1 MSVSRKNKK
10 QMDSA
15 HVRATRAGDLFHY
28 RWAATR
34 VLNLLNPDSELES
47 VSIEGGSQPCPN
59 DYIIDVEE
67 CFKAQRVVYQ
77 LKYSTMHSSQEC
89 TLSFLGGTLE
99 RFGKLYKA
107 FEQEKDRVEYVFLT
121 NRPISTAVKNL
132 FTVACVDSDAL
143 GKINKYLQ
151 LPNDLAKQFC
161 QRFRIIDS
169 VEDSN
174 QQLHNVECRL
184 MALTSANINND
195 EARAFVEFVAE
206 RAAEQN
212 NVLKK
217 ASVLSFLGCS
227 CQDDLLPARACY
239 DPSFDAIETSSFM
252 KVCEHIRDSQQKK
265 VVVHAAGG
273 IGKTAFLRWIHS
285 KLMCR
290 SILYDCYGG
299 GIYRA
304 SNGAR
309 HRVRDAFVEIV
320 NELYAKGLCLP
331 ILKWQSMTA
340 EAICDIFWRRI
351 SDAAKALRCQ
361 DSTRCLY
368 LLIDAADN
376 ANIAAHDNGDATSF
390 IDHLIKADVPDG
402 CRIVFTARS
411 ERSNFITETDNV
423 LKIKLSGFRVEEVGC
438 LISSKIPKGVDRNL
452 AATVKNFARGNPR
465 VILNLLSHV
474 KTVEDLKRA
483 ISPSMPNKVPNI
495 VGKRIQEFIR
505 SLCKDHDQTELDKM
519 GVVFDALA
527 ILPPTIPINVL
538 SGVSGVEQEL
548 IESFIVEFGASFRFD
563 GDMVHFCDEPTE
575 TYFRENYGKSEDCKR
590 RVLSALEKLGPQN
603 SYAALAI
610 PRLLFTLGDYVRLF
624 ELAKTKDGI
633 PDSNKT
639 EARHL
644 WLLRLEFAY
653 RAALRLKCFT
663 EVVPLA
669 FLLAAEDSGNARQ
682 RSLVLDHLPFI
693 ASRICEDE
701 VDFLCRDKEL
711 AWGWKGSHNLVVA
724 TLKALRNKKSPV
736 AESYLQSTFDW
747 MREDFN
753 EYKQYQ
759 KKKDRQE
766 DFANQDVCI
775 PSESQL
781 ALVALVVYRIN
792 GLSECAR
799 FIKKWR
805 PTTSRFMI
813 ASGFAT
819 NLLAIGGN
827 VDVLLSL
834 SDLIPNDPAVNLA
847 WNLTLIGYGKS
858 VGRKATESIMT
869 FLKSSEPF
877 SGGFQM
883 PRKDCYVQAILAAC
897 EVAARMSLKDDAAE
911 VVVVRVLR
919 DTPYYGERHF
929 VERNYLFL
937 RAYALWLVLT
947 GKSHAVCDVE
957 SFADK
962 KFIAKDE
969 YEKRIAAKEIEKRIG
984 FYIATEKFFV
994 EFNEV
999 NLSGALK
1006 SYSEIIS
1013 SYEIRDWERW
1023 EFDADCIELK
1033 LRAKCLGIQDEALKD
1048 ASRWLPQKIRIQQ
1061 GVDVSR
1067 RLMAFGFAKES
1078 IAYLDNAYFVLFDTK
1093 GEFQVEETAD
1103 LLMEMSEIAGDSD
1116 AERSKRFYDKA
1127 FEILSSVGDETLE
1140 HFDALKTLMRRACE
1154 KKVNGDTVIR
1164 FLRCAEHAYGYDS
1177 KHFDAKAAFEP
1188 FVRHNM
1194 EDALAALSRFRD
1206 RGFGQFGY
1214 VLLGLLEGLV
1224 RCHGFSCDEVWGMRF
1239 LLGNREQLQLLEFV
1253 LLESKAPGSRQKYF
1267 DELTKAFSQTVERID
1282 DEWSRL
1288 FNIAEKFALDDKTIR
1303 PYVKC
1308 LHRGNRH
1315 SVVRYDKRQK
1325 ANKKAL
1331 IKILQGIDYNANT
1344 WLVDYCKRTWDIGF
1358 SYDAGKLLLDNIP
1371 SDKYSD
1377 VLDQMA
1383 IPNGLSVWDVSGL
1396 LEAFPRERLG
1406 RDSDGKWISSIK
1418 KISER
1423 FIAEGRISELNYFV
1437 DLFPDAE
1444 TKRAYLGDCL
1454 SRASETIGVSA
1465 HLCYTIIGLDSYLI
1479 NPADAEKI
1487 AIEHIKSFEAEVDEN
1502 LGDPLKEL
1510 SEIQIENT
1518 HDAVAG
1524 VLWSALGSPVSWYR
1538 WNATYCMSA
1547 LIENGCDSLIARIC
1561 KCHDK
1566 FDAQYYMT
1574 ADAAFYDGFA
1584 EMFFAIAIN
1593 HAAAKNP
1600 RTVSNMI
1607 QWLISRY
1614 GDCRNAVIKWYYY
1627 EALKKSNAAYGKPAK
1642 EIVEVIGCGLRSR
1655 TPHIVV
1661 RSWGDRLQYDWD
1673 ASIMNGA
1680 HGMVEYDVEK
1690 YWIPS
1695 LARVFGIDERAFQSI
1710 FDKAFRRV
1718 AERYDNWPS
1727 RLRYDYDKRDYQNE
1741 SCGHSHGSYPRAFA
1755 FSTYVSFI
1763 ALTELADELLRH
1775 YPVVKYS
1782 QEPGDNWDDWLK
1794 EHLLERPDGFWLSD
1808 ECDPVPIDFV
1818 SDHPFVRALDEGDLR
1833 DALCE
1838 KIFSFASPIK
1848 NALPVGGGW
1857 GTSGM
1862 KNRINVRFYCVIVP
1876 DGTGAKYVRKLHS
1889 CKKRYVYQVPDLY
1902 SDLEKPPFVCRG
1914 KWRGVLQSW
1923 KVKDWCHFERYD
1935 PNYGGFDRPQI
1946 MIDEELQNILGAQR
1960 YELGKI
1966 LCCGRKKIAQL
1977 LRWGTGEDVWSRRDT
1992 PKHVGSVLW
2001 MSYEAIKQ
2009 IEEKLQCEI
2018 IVGARIERR
2027 ALYTKLYVKPEEVY
2041 IWELAKNYTD
2051 K

>member
-1 MSVSRKNKK
+1 MSGTQKNKR

-15 HVRATRAGDLFHY
+15 HIRAARAGDLFHY

-47 VSIEGGSQPCPN
+47 VSVEGGSQPYPT

-67 CFKAQRVVYQ
+67 CFKSKKVVYQ
-77 LKYSTMHSSQEC
+77 LKYSTIHSAREC
-89 TLSFLGGTLE
+89 TLSFLGDTLE
-99 RFGKLYKA
+99 RFGKLYKT
-107 FEQEKDRVEYVFLT
+107 FKQKKDRVEYVFLT
-121 NRPISTAVKNL
+121 NRPVPAKVKRL
-132 FTVACVDSDAL
+132 FIVARVDSDAL

-151 LPNDLAKQFC
+151 LPNDLAVEFC
-161 QRFRIIDS
+161 LRFQIVDLA
-169 VEDSN
+169 EDSK

-184 MALTSANINND
+184 MALVSSNINND

-212 NVLKK
+212 NVLTK
-217 ASVLSFLGCS
+217 ASVLSYLGCS
-227 CQDDLLPARACY
+227 CLNDLFPARACY
-239 DPSFDAIETSSFM
+239 DPSFDAIETSSFT
-252 KVCEHIRDSQQKK
+252 KACEQIRDSRQKK
-265 VVVHAAGG
+265 VIVHAAGG

-290 SILYDCYGG
+290 SVLYDCYGG

-309 HRVRDAFVEIV
+309 HRVRDALVEIA

-331 ILKWQSMTA
+331 ILKWQSTTA
-340 EAICDIFWRRI
+340 EAICDMFWRRI
-351 SDAAKALRCQ
+351 SDAVKALRCQ
-361 DSTRCLY
+361 DSAHCLY

-376 ANIAAHDNGDATSF
+376 ANIAAYDNGEATSF
-390 IDHLIKADVPDG
+390 IDHLVKADVPDG

-411 ERSNFITETDNV
+411 ERLNFTTEVDDV
-423 LKIKLSGFRVEEVGC
+423 LKIKLSGFNIEEVET

-452 AATVKNFARGNPR
+452 AAVVKNFARGNPR
-465 VILNLLSHV
+465 VILNLLAQA
-474 KTVEDLKRA
+474 KTVKELKRT
-483 ISPSMPNKVPNI
+483 ISPSMPNKVSGI

-505 SLCKDHDQTELDKM
+505 SLRKDHNQIELDKM

-527 ILPPTIPINVL
+527 ILPPTIPIDVL

-548 IESFIVEFGASFRFD
+548 IESFIVEFGASFWFD

-575 TYFRENYGKSEDCKR
+575 TYFRDNYGKSGDCKR

-610 PRLLFTLGDYVRLF
+610 PRLLFTLGDYARLF
-624 ELAKTKDGI
+624 TLAKTKDGI

-653 RAALRLKCFT
+653 RAALKLKYFT

-693 ASRICEDE
+693 ANRICEDE

-724 TLKALRNKKSPV
+724 TLKAVRNNKSPV

-747 MREDFN
+747 MWECFD
-753 EYKQYQ
+753 EYKQCQ
-759 KKKDRQE
+759 KNKSRQANL
-766 DFANQDVCI
+766 ANQDICI

-781 ALVALVVYRIN
+781 ALVALVVYRIR

-799 FIKKWR
+799 YIKMWR
-805 PTTSRFMI
+805 PATSRFMI
-813 ASGFAT
+813 ASGFAA

-827 VDVLLSL
+827 VDELLSL
-834 SDLIPNDPAVNLA
+834 SDMMPDDPAVNLA
-847 WNLTLIGYGKS
+847 WNLTLAGYGKS
-858 VGRKATESIMT
+858 VGRKATESIMA
-869 FLKSSEPF
+869 FLKSAEPF
-877 SGGFQM
+877 SSGFQL
-883 PRKDCYVQAILAAC
+883 PRKNSYVQAILAAC
-897 EVAARMSLKDDAAE
+897 EIAARMSLNEDAAE
-911 VVVVRVLR
+911 VVVARILR

-929 VERNYLFL
+929 EERNYLFL

-947 GKSHAVCDVE
+947 GKSHADCDVE

-969 YEKRIAAKEIEKRIG
+969 YEKRIAVKEVEKRIG
-984 FYIATEKFFV
+984 FYIATEKFFIDC
-994 EFNEV
+994 NAA
-999 NLSGALK
+999 NLSNALE
-1006 SYSEIIS
+1006 SYGGIIS

-1033 LRAKCLGIQDEALKD
+1033 LRAKCLGIQNETLKD
-1048 ASRWLPQKIRIQQ
+1048 ASRWLSQKIRIQQ
-1061 GVDVSR
+1061 GVDVAR

-1078 IAYLDNAYFVLFDTK
+1078 IAHLDNAYSVLFDTK
-1093 GEFQVEETAD
+1093 GEFQIEETAD
-1103 LLMEMSEIAGDSD
+1103 LLMGMSEIAGDSD

-1127 FEILSSVGDETLE
+1127 FEILSSVGDDTLE
-1140 HFDALKTLMRRACE
+1140 HFDAMKTLMRRACE
-1154 KKVNGDTVIR
+1154 KKVKGDTVVR
-1164 FLRCAEHAYGYDS
+1164 FLRCAEHAYNYDS

-1188 FVRHNM
+1188 FVRHNIT
-1194 EDALAALSRFRD
+1194 DVLAALSRFRD
-1206 RGFGQFGY
+1206 RGFGQFSY
-1214 VLLGLLEGLV
+1214 VWVGLLESLV

-1239 LLGNREQLQLLEFV
+1239 LLGKHEQLQLLEFV
-1253 LLESKAPGSRQKYF
+1253 LLESKTPGLRQKYF

-1282 DEWSRL
+1282 GEWSML
-1288 FNIAEKFALDDKTIR
+1288 SNISGRFALDDRAIR

-1308 LHRGNRH
+1308 LNRCNNH
-1315 SVVRYDKRQK
+1315 DVARYDRKQK
-1325 ANKKAL
+1325 ANRKVL
-1331 IKILQGIDYNANT
+1331 TKILQGIDYNTNT
-1344 WLVDYCKRTWDIGF
+1344 WLIDYYKKIWGLGL
-1358 SYDAGKLLLDNIP
+1358 SYDARNILLDNIP

-1377 VLDQMA
+1377 ALDQMA

-1396 LEAFPRERLG
+1396 LWDFPRERLG
-1406 RDSDGKWISSIK
+1406 PNSENKWSSSIK

-1423 FIAEGRISELNYFV
+1423 FISEGRISDLNYFV
-1437 DLFPDAE
+1437 DLFPDTE

-1454 SRASETIGVSA
+1454 SRVSETIGVSS
-1465 HLCYTIIGLDSYLI
+1465 HLCYTVIGLDSYLI
-1479 NPADAEKI
+1479 KPEDAETI
-1487 AIEHIKSFEAEVDEN
+1487 AIEHINSFEAEVDEN
-1502 LGDPLKEL
+1502 FGDHLKKM
-1510 SEIQIENT
+1510 SEIQIENA

-1538 WNATYCMSA
+1538 WNATHCVSA
-1547 LIENGCDSLIARIC
+1547 LIENGCDSLINSIC
-1561 KCHDK
+1561 KCQDK
-1566 FDAQYYMT
+1566 FDSRYYLS

-1600 RTVSNMI
+1600 ASVSNI
-1607 QWLISRY
+1607 IPWLISKC

-1627 EALKKSNAAYGKPAK
+1627 EALKKSNAAYGEPAK
-1642 EIVEVIGCGLRSR
+1642 EIVEVLGRGLRSR
-1655 TPHIVV
+1655 TPPIVV
-1661 RSWGDRLQYDWD
+1661 RSWGDCLQYDWD
-1673 ASIMNGA
+1673 ASIKDGA
-1680 HGMVEYDVEK
+1680 HGLVEYDVEK

-1695 LARVFGIDERAFQSI
+1695 LARVFGIEERAFQYI
-1710 FDKAFRRV
+1710 FGKAFRRV

-1782 QEPGDNWDDWLK
+1782 QESGDNWDDWLK
-1794 EHLLERPDGFWLSD
+1794 KHLLERTDGFWLSD

-1818 SDHPFVRALDEGDLR
+1818 SDHPCVKELDEGDLR

-1838 KIFSFASPIK
+1838 KIFSFASPTK
-1848 NALPVGGGW
+1848 NTLPVGGGW

-1876 DGTGAKYVRKLHS
+1876 DGMGAKYVRKLHS
-1889 CKKRYVYQVPDLY
+1889 CKKQYGYLVPDLY

-1914 KWRGVLQSW
+1914 KWRGLLQSW

-1935 PNYGGFDRPQI
+1935 PNYGGFDRHQI

-1960 YELGKI
+1960 CELGKV
-1966 LCCGRKKIAQL
+1966 LYCGRKKIAQL

-2009 IEEKLQCEI
+2009 IEEELQCEI
-2018 IVGARIERR
+2018 IVGARIERS
-2027 ALYTKLYVKPEEVY
+2027 ALYTKVYVEPERVY
-2041 IWELAKNYTD
+2041 AWELAKNCTD
-2051 K
+2051 Q

>member
-1 MSVSRKNKK
+1 MVVSQKNKR
-10 QMDSA
+10 QMDST
-15 HVRATRAGDLFHY
+15 HIRATRAGDLFHY

-34 VLNLLNPDSELES
+34 VLDLLNPDSELES
-47 VSIEGGSQPCPN
+47 VSVEGGSQPCPT

-67 CFKAQRVVYQ
+67 CFKTKRVVYQ

-99 RFGKLYKA
+99 RFGKLYKT
-107 FEQEKDRVEYVFLT
+107 FNQEKDRVEYVFLT
-121 NRPISTAVKNL
+121 NRPVSTAVKNL

-151 LPNDLAKQFC
+151 LPNDLAVKFC
-161 QRFRIIDS
+161 QRFRIIDL
-169 VEDSN
+169 VEDSK

-184 MALTSANINND
+184 IALVSSKINND
-195 EARAFVEFVAE
+195 DARAFVEFVAE

-212 NVLKK
+212 NVLTK
-217 ASVLSFLGCS
+217 ASVLSYLGCS
-227 CQDDLLPARACY
+227 CLNDLFPARACY
-239 DPSFDAIETSSFM
+239 APSFDAIETSGFT
-252 KVCEHIRDSQQKK
+252 KACEQIRDSQQKK
-265 VVVHAAGG
+265 VIVHAAGG

-290 SILYDCYGG
+290 SVLYDCYGG

-309 HRVRDAFVEIV
+309 HRVRDALVEIA

-331 ILKWQSMTA
+331 ILKWQSTTA
-340 EAICDIFWRRI
+340 EAICDMFWRRI
-351 SDAAKALRCQ
+351 SDAVKALRCQ
-361 DSTRCLY
+361 APAHCLY

-376 ANIAAHDNGDATSF
+376 ANIAAHDNGEAASF
-390 IDHLIKADVPDG
+390 IDHLVKADVPDG

-411 ERSNFITETDNV
+411 ERLQFIAEVEDV
-423 LKIKLSGFRVEEVGC
+423 FKIKLCGFKVEEVES
-438 LISSKIPKGVDRNL
+438 LISSKITKGVDRDL
-452 AATVKNFARGNPR
+452 AAAVKNFARGNPR
-465 VILNLLSHV
+465 VILNLLAQA
-474 KTVEDLKRA
+474 KTVKELKRA
-483 ISPSMPNKVPNI
+483 ISPSMPNKVSGI

-505 SLCKDHDQTELDKM
+505 SLRKDHDQVELDKM

-527 ILPPTIPINVL
+527 ILPPTIPIDVL

-548 IESFIVEFGASFRFD
+548 IESFIVEFDASFWFD

-575 TYFRENYGKSEDCKR
+575 TYFRDNYGKSEDCKR

-610 PRLLFTLGDYVRLF
+610 PRLLFTLGDYARLF
-624 ELAKTKDGI
+624 KLAKTKDGI

-653 RAALRLKCFT
+653 RAALKLKCFT

-693 ASRICEDE
+693 ANRICEDE

-724 TLKALRNKKSPV
+724 TLKAVRNNKSPV

-747 MREDFN
+747 MWESFD
-753 EYKQYQ
+753 EYKQCQ
-759 KKKDRQE
+759 KKKARQAN
-766 DFANQDVCI
+766 FANQDICI

-781 ALVALVVYRIN
+781 ALVALVVYRIS

-799 FIKKWR
+799 YIKMWR
-805 PTTSRFMI
+805 PATSRFLI

-819 NLLAIGGN
+819 NLLATGVN

-834 SDLIPNDPAVNLA
+834 SDMMPDDPAVNLA
-847 WNLTLIGYGKS
+847 WNLTLVGYGKS
-858 VGRKATESIMT
+858 VGRKATESIMA
-869 FLKSSEPF
+869 FLKSAEPF
-877 SGGFQM
+877 SGGFQL
-883 PRKDCYVQAILAAC
+883 PRKSSYVQAILAAC
-897 EVAARMSLKDDAAE
+897 EVAARMSLEEDASE
-911 VVVVRVLR
+911 VIVTRILR
-919 DTPYYGERHF
+919 HTPYYGGRPFE
-929 VERNYLFL
+929 ERNYLFL

-947 GKSHAVCDVE
+947 GKSYADCDVE

-969 YEKRIAAKEIEKRIG
+969 YEKRIAAKEVEKRIG

-994 EFNEV
+994 DCNAV
-999 NLSGALK
+999 NLSNALE
-1006 SYSEIIS
+1006 SYGGIIS

-1033 LRAKCLGIQDEALKD
+1033 LRAKCLGIQNETLKD
-1048 ASRWLPQKIRIQQ
+1048 ASRWLSQKIRIQQ
-1061 GVDVSR
+1061 GVDVAR

-1078 IAYLDNAYFVLFDTK
+1078 IAHLDNAYSVLFDTK
-1093 GEFQVEETAD
+1093 GEFQIEETAD
-1103 LLMEMSEIAGDSD
+1103 LLMGMSEIAGDSD

-1154 KKVNGDTVIR
+1154 KKVKGDTVIR
-1164 FLRCAEHAYGYDS
+1164 FLRCAEHAYNYDS

-1188 FVRHNM
+1188 FVRHNIM
-1194 EDALAALSRFRD
+1194 DALAVLSRFRD

-1214 VLLGLLEGLV
+1214 VLGGLLEGLV
-1224 RCHGFSCDEVWGMRF
+1224 RCHGFSCEEVWGMRF
-1239 LLGNREQLQLLEFV
+1239 LLGKHEQLQLLEFV
-1253 LLESKAPGSRQKYF
+1253 LLESKTSDSRQKYF

-1282 DEWSRL
+1282 DEWATLS
-1288 FNIAEKFALDDKTIR
+1288 NIAGRFALDDKTIR

-1308 LHRGNRH
+1308 LHRCNH
-1315 SVVRYDKRQK
+1315 HDVIRYDRRQK
-1325 ANKKAL
+1325 ANRKAL
-1331 IKILQGIDYNANT
+1331 AKVLQDIDYHTNT
-1344 WLVDYCKRTWDIGF
+1344 WLIDYYKKTWDLCL
-1358 SYDAGKLLLDNIP
+1358 SYDVGKLLLDHIP

-1377 VLDQMA
+1377 ALDQMA
-1383 IPNGLSVWDVSGL
+1383 IPNGLPVWDVSGL
-1396 LEAFPRERLG
+1396 LRDFPRERLG
-1406 RDSDGKWISSIK
+1406 PNSEDKWSSSIK

-1423 FIAEGRISELNYFV
+1423 FISEGRISDLNYFV
-1437 DLFPDAE
+1437 DLFPDVE

-1454 SRASETIGVSA
+1454 SRASETIGVSS
-1465 HLCYTIIGLDSYLI
+1465 HLCYTVIGLDSYLI
-1479 NPADAEKI
+1479 KPEDAETI
-1487 AIEHIKSFEAEVDEN
+1487 AIEHINSFEAEVDEN
-1502 LGDPLKEL
+1502 FGDNLKKM
-1510 SEIQIENT
+1510 SEIQIENA

-1538 WNATYCMSA
+1538 WNATHCVSA
-1547 LIENGCDSLIARIC
+1547 LIENGCDSLINSIC
-1561 KCHDK
+1561 KCQDK
-1566 FDAQYYMT
+1566 FDSRYYLS

-1600 RTVSNMI
+1600 ASVSNI
-1607 QWLISRY
+1607 IPWLISKC

-1627 EALKKSNAAYGKPAK
+1627 EALKKSNAAYGEPAK
-1642 EIVEVIGCGLRSR
+1642 EIVEVLGCGLRSR
-1655 TPHIVV
+1655 TPPIVV
-1661 RSWGDRLQYDWD
+1661 RSWGDCLQYDWD
-1673 ASIMNGA
+1673 ASIKDGA
-1680 HGMVEYDVEK
+1680 HGLVEYDVEK

-1695 LARVFGIDERAFQSI
+1695 LARVFGIEERAFQYI
-1710 FDKAFRRV
+1710 FGKAFRRV

-1782 QEPGDNWDDWLK
+1782 QESGDNWDDWLK
-1794 EHLLERPDGFWLSD
+1794 KHLLERTDGFWLSD

-1818 SDHPFVRALDEGDLR
+1818 SDHPCVKELDEGDLR

-1838 KIFSFASPIK
+1838 KIFSFASPTK
-1848 NALPVGGGW
+1848 NTLPVGGGW

-1876 DGTGAKYVRKLHS
+1876 DGMGAKYVRKLHS
-1889 CKKRYVYQVPDLY
+1889 CKKQYGYLVPDLY

-1914 KWRGVLQSW
+1914 KWRGLLQSW

-1935 PNYGGFDRPQI
+1935 PNYGGFDRHQI

-1960 YELGKI
+1960 CELGKVHY
-1966 LCCGRKKIAQL
+1966 CGRKKIAQL

-2009 IEEKLQCEI
+2009 IEEELQCEI
-2018 IVGARIERR
+2018 IVGARIERS
-2027 ALYTKLYVKPEEVY
+2027 ALYTKVYVEPERVY
-2041 IWELAKNYTD
+2041 AWELAKNCTD
-2051 K
+2051 Q